1 MNKRFVI
8 FPAVLMGVA
17 AVASAQ
23 GAAPSKVAT
32 IVLQEAILRTKDGQK
47 AASDLQTTFTPKRQ
61 GLEKKQG
68 DLQGLQDQLKKGSAT
83 MSDDAKAKIMRDI
96 DSLQKSLQRD
106 SQDFD
111 SDVQEAEGKIMNDLG
126 PKMMDVVIKYATQ
139 NSFAMVIDVSQPY
152 PQGQV
157 LWADPSAD
165 ITAEA
170 IKLYDQA
177 HPNAGAPATAAP
189 SKPTAPAA
197 NPPAATKPPA
207 ANPPAATKP
216 PVLPPA
222 TKKQ

>member
-1 MNKRFVI
+1 
-8 FPAVLMGVA
+8 MGLT
-17 AVASAQ
+17 AVAGAQ
-23 GAAPSKVAT
+23 AAGPSKVAT

-83 MSDDAKAKIMRDI
+83 MSDDAKGKIMRDI

-111 SDVQEAEGKIMNDLG
+111 SDVQEAEGKIMNELG

-139 NSFAMVIDVSQPY
+139 NAFAMIIDVSQPY

-157 LWADPSAD
+157 LWADPSVD

-177 HPNAGAPATAAP
+177 HPGTGAPTAAP
-189 SKPTAPAA
+189 AKPTAPA
-197 NPPAATKPPA
+197 PAGAKPPA
-207 ANPPAATKP
+207 APPSQAPAATKP
-216 PVLPPA
+216 PVVPPG
-222 TKKQ
+222 KKQ

>member
-1 MNKRFVI
+1 LKKKFVV
-8 FPAVLMGVA
+8 FPAVLMGLA

-23 GAAPSKVAT
+23 AAAPSKVAT

-83 MSDDAKAKIMRDI
+83 MSDDAKSKIMRDI
-96 DSLQKSLQRD
+96 DSLQKSLQRE

-157 LWADPSAD
+157 LWADPSVD

-177 HPNAGAPATAAP
+177 HPNAGAPAGAPTAP
-189 SKPTAPAA
+189 SAKPTAPPA

-207 ANPPAATKP
+207 Q
-216 PVLPPA
+216 PA

>member
-1 MNKRFVI
+1 LKKKLLVL
-8 FPAVLMGVA
+8 PAVLMGIT
-17 AVASAQ
+17 AVAGAQ
-23 GAAPSKVAT
+23 AAGPSKVAT

-47 AASDLQTTFTPKRQ
+47 AASDLQSTFTPKRQ

-83 MSDDAKAKIMRDI
+83 MSDDAKSKIMRDI

-111 SDVQEAEGKIMNDLG
+111 SDVQEAEGKIMNELG

-139 NSFAMVIDVSQPY
+139 NAFAMIIDVSQPY

-157 LWADPSAD
+157 LWADPSVD

-177 HPNAGAPATAAP
+177 HPGTGAPAAAP
-189 SKPTAPAA
+189 AKPTGPAPSAA
-197 NPPAATKPPA
+197 KPPA
-207 ANPPAATKP
+207 APPSQAPAATRPPAA
-216 PVLPPA
+216 PPA
-222 TKKQ
+222 KKQ

>member
-1 MNKRFVI
+1 LTKNFVVI
-8 FPAVLMGVA
+8 PAVLMGIA

-23 GAAPSKVAT
+23 AAAPSKVAT

-47 AASDLQTTFTPKRQ
+47 AASDLQSTFTPKRQ
-61 GLEKKQG
+61 AIEKKQG
-68 DLQGLQDQLKKGSAT
+68 DLQGLQEQLKKGSAT
-83 MSDDAKAKIMRDI
+83 MSDEAKSKIMRDI

-106 SQDFD
+106 GQDFD
-111 SDVQEAEGKIMNDLG
+111 SDVQEAEGKIMNELG

-139 NSFAMVIDVSQPY
+139 NSFAMVVDVSQPY

-157 LWADPSAD
+157 LWADPSVD

-177 HPNAGAPATAAP
+177 HPNAGAPTA
-189 SKPTAPAA
+189 KPTAPLGNPPAGVKPPSAPPA

-207 ANPPAATKP
+207 VPAG
-216 PVLPPA
+216 
-222 TKKQ
+222 KKQ